1 MNFKVLVVS
10 TLLLATSV
18 FADGIKPVP
27 GGGPVSGNGAGLT
40 NIPESGVVGLVAD
53 LARKVGTNNAVPVA
67 LTNVNNQVVATN
79 YSGGALRRLV
89 FIQQPTDTISGFII
103 SPGVTVQLQDGF
115 GNNLATDGVSITVGL
130 AGISESLSG
139 GLSLSTVAGLA
150 TFSNVTPNGMT
161 GYPVL
166 VASAA
171 GYDSTISVPFLLDG
185 TNAAGPLGVADN
197 IDIGGGT
204 LFVAQVAYTNIGD
217 NSVGY
222 IANTGDGVIGVNT
235 PVLHV
240 FNALQADGPVIS
252 PSTILTNADTS
263 RWWATNWGNG
273 EIALVAE
280 DGAPRIFSG
289 ETVGFLKVGA
299 NNRFYADTAQ
309 TIIVNEHNRN
319 VASFTDNNT
328 IISGPAGIGNALN
341 WDTSGHLALSVFNSG
356 SEIRVMT
363 IAPALLLLEDSYS
376 GGHIRLNSDGFEIK
390 SINNGKTYFEAYSTG
405 TGYKD
410 FNGTFRSVA
419 TPNATFMTSPD
430 GGTLLYASNSL
441 NVAVGDFTVTGVATA
456 NGAGVTNLVQA
467 LQAGTESVT
476 VIGVA
481 ITVTFA
487 TPFPDA
493 NYNAALT
500 PIGVAIPAYYIA
512 SQTANGFTTSAV
524 TLTGTVGWTAI
535 RRTEP

>member
-1 MNFKVLVVS
+1 MNFKVLVAS
-10 TLLLATSV
+10 ILLLATSV
-18 FADGIKPVP
+18 FADGIKPSP
-27 GGGPVSGNGAGLT
+27 GGGPVSGNGAGIT

-53 LARKVGTNNAVPVA
+53 LARTVGTNNAVPVA
-67 LTNVNNQVVATN
+67 FTNVNNRLVATN

-130 AGISESLSG
+130 VGISESLSG
-139 GLSLSTVAGLA
+139 GLSLSTSAGLA

-185 TNAAGPLGVADN
+185 TNAAGPLSVADN

-299 NNRFYADTAQ
+299 NNRFYADDTQ
-309 TIIVNEHNRN
+309 TTIINQHNLN
-319 VASFTDNNT
+319 ALSFTDNNT
-328 IISGPAGIGNALN
+328 IIYGPGGQEVAN
-341 WDTSGHLALSVFNSG
+341 WTTGGHLTISTINSG
-356 SEIRVMT
+356 SSVS
-363 IAPALLLLEDSYS
+363 ALTFNPGLILLEDHYS
-376 GGHIRLNSDGFEIK
+376 GAHIRLNTDGFEV
-390 SINNGKTYFEAYSTG
+390 SSLDGKNIFEAYDTA

-410 FNGTFRSVA
+410 STGTFRSVA

-430 GGTLLYASNSL
+430 GGTLLYSSNSL
-441 NVAVGDFTVTGVATA
+441 NVAVGDFTVTGTVTA

-476 VIGVA
+476 VLGAA

-524 TLTGTVGWTAI
+524 TLTGTVGWTAV